1 MIEIL
6 KDLATSFSA
15 VRDFRRDPQ
24 GYLDRYPDLTADE
37 RALLLEG
44 DSGKVSGY
52 VSGKVNADTT
62 VVVIILPGPSLEAC
76 DGETGMSRGH
86 HSNFWNH
93 VSQRS
98 AVLAA

>member
-15 VRDFRRDPQ
+15 VRDFHRNPHE
-24 GYLDRYPDLTADE
+24 YLDRYPDLTAQE
-37 RALLLEG
+37 RSLLLEG

-62 VVVIILPGPSLEAC
+62 IVVIILGPQLEAR
-76 DGETGMSRGH
+76 DGNNDPARVL
-86 HSNFWNH
+86 HSNFWDH
-93 VSQRS
+93 VNRRS
-98 AVLAA
+98 SELAA

>member
-15 VRDFRRDPQ
+15 VHDFRQDPEA
-24 GYLDRYPDLTADE
+24 YLDRYPDLTAQE
-37 RALLLEG
+37 RELLLEG

-62 VVVIILPGPSLEAC
+62 IVVIILPGPTLEAC
-76 DGETGMSRGH
+76 DGESDQARVRH
-86 HSNFWNH
+86 ANFWNH
-93 VSQRS
+93 VTHRS
-98 AVLAA
+98 SSLAA